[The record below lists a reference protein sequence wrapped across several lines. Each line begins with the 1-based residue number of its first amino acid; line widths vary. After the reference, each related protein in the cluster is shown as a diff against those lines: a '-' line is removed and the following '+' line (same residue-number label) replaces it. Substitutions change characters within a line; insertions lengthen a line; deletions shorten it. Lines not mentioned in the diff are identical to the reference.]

1 MKIKTIKKLLHDKVK
16 EWLETITD
24 ERVRE
29 LAKES
34 VIVTGG
40 SIASMLRKEDV
51 NDFDLYFTNRKA
63 VIALTKYYTDGIE
76 EITTLYGD
84 LKAVYKDDAMDDL
97 NHMEWNPRANV
108 YTMAIENLDND
119 QVAMFFGERAGHE
132 VVMARVDDITVERK
146 PYSPLFFSAN
156 AITLAN
162 QIQIIIRFHGTPA
175 EIHENF
181 DFIHATNYYCFNTN
195 ELHTTTAA
203 LEAIITSEL
212 HYVGSKYPLTSMIR
226 IKKFLAR
233 GYSINAG
240 EQLKMMFQLSLLD
253 LTDPV
258 VLSNQLAGVDIMYFN
273 ILIRDMMRAMADPGF
288 KITLD
293 WMTKKIDHVFNEI
306 DHKDD

>member
-1 MKIKTIKKLLHDKVK
+1 MKIKTIKKLLHEKVS
-16 EWLETITD
+16 EWLETITNTNT
-24 ERVRE
+24 RK
-29 LAKES
+29 LAEES

-40 SIASMLRKEDV
+40 SIASFLRGEGV
-51 NDFDLYFTNRKA
+51 NDFDLYFTSREA
-63 VIALTKYYTDGIE
+63 VTALTEYYTEGIE
-76 EITTLYGD
+76 GITVLYGED
-84 LKAVYKDDAMDDL
+84 KAQYKKGAMNRYALFDWD
-97 NHMEWNPRANV
+97 PRANV
-108 YTMAIENLDND
+108 YTMAVENLEDD

-132 VVMARVDDITVERK
+132 VKQTKLEEEIVDRE

-181 DFIHATNYYCFNTN
+181 DFIHATNYYCFSTN
-195 ELHTTTAA
+195 ELHTNTTA
-203 LEAIITSEL
+203 LEAVLTNEL
-212 HYVGSKYPLTSMIR
+212 HYVGSKYPLTSIIR

-273 ILIRDMMRAMADPGF
+273 ILIRDMMKAMADPKF
-288 KITLD
+288 NITLD